1 MQIPCA
7 NRIRT
12 DDESARRTLTR
23 VVHGR
28 ISRVGIALLTAAA
41 LAAALAPCA
50 QARGPRLGLVTAAY
64 LMGDPGPTLS
74 DARRAG
80 ARWTRE
86 DVAWYRVQPFPGV
99 WDWRATD
106 RLMAA
111 AAHRQIHVLPLL
123 LGSPCWA
130 APRGTRVDAC
140 ARTLPADP
148 TAFGRFAARAAARY
162 GPHGHFWNAHP
173 KLDRRVAPR
182 WFEVWNEPEFAPPY
196 ASHGASP
203 QQYAQLLRAAVR
215 AGRRAAPQTRWL

>member
-1 MQIPCA
+1 MQIPCP
-7 NRIRT
+7 NRIRV
-12 DDESARRTLTR
+12 DDESPRRTLTR

-28 ISRVGIALLTAAA
+28 IYRVGIALLTAAA

-106 RLMAA
+106 RLM
-111 AAHRQIHVLPLL
+111 P
-123 LGSPCWA
+123 P
-130 APRGTRVDAC
+130 PRT
-140 ARTLPADP
+140 ARSTCC
-148 TAFGRFAARAAARY
+148 RCCSAR
-162 GPHGHFWNAHP
+162 
-173 KLDRRVAPR
+173 
-182 WFEVWNEPEFAPPY
+182 
-196 ASHGASP
+196 
-203 QQYAQLLRAAVR
+203 R
-215 AGRRAAPQTRWL
+215 AGRRPAARGS